1 METAD
6 NGVDGVGTGS
16 EDVLESAMGATR
28 EKQAFGVKSQLV
40 AEVVVD
46 VSVGGLLHKQVL
58 VALGHRVLLGD
69 VGDDVEAIGD
79 LAGVVDHQKT
89 VSFLRG
95 PLCGDTVEIAAL
107 GEKLS
112 ADGMWRDDDLGALVD
127 AYEMLESPG
136 MVAMSVRDKHIVH
149 RAEVDAHLLG
159 IADKDVAGTGV
170 EQDAVLAGL

>member
-1 METAD
+1 
-6 NGVDGVGTGS
+6 
-16 EDVLESAMGATR
+16 MGAAR

-46 VSVGGLLHKQVL
+46 VSVGDFLHKQVL
-58 VALGHRVLLGD
+58 VALGHRVLLGN

-95 PLCGDTVEIAAL
+95 PLRGDTVEIAAL
-107 GEKLS
+107 GEKPS

-127 AYEMLESPG
+127 A
-136 MVAMSVRDKHIVH
+136 
-149 RAEVDAHLLG
+149 
-159 IADKDVAGTGV
+159 
-170 EQDAVLAGL
+170 